1 MFAGLAGKE
10 LPGYRE
16 EAARRAER
24 RQLISLAA
32 QLLLLTPA
40 QQQRPTA
47 AQLSPNQLRRTAA
60 LREQVA
66 ALDSGLERLMRG
78 DLLEMTEKRNKE
90 DMGRGRFRQDTFNSV
105 ILLFFLVK
113 ITNFCEVRFNLFA
126 ENSSK

>member
-66 ALDSGLERLMRG
+66 AMDSGLERLMHR
-78 DLLEMTEKRNKE
+78 DLLEMTKKRNK